1 MNTEM
6 IMAATPTGDAL
17 LSWLVV
23 LGFLMGIAL
32 GIKHLTSKKPTHAEL
47 ATKDELK
54 QFVCYTEFKEFKT
67 EVRGDMKEIKAL
79 IAGAVD
85 KVESYAEKSY
95 QARKGIHKQVNEIDK
110 KQAALEAVQGKI
122 ISKS

>member
-1 MNTEM
+1 MNIEM
-6 IMAATPTGDAL
+6 INMAATPTGDAL

-23 LGFLMGIAL
+23 LGFLMGLAIA
-32 GIKHLTSKKPTHAEL
+32 IKHLFSKKPTHAEL

-54 QFVCYTEFKEFKT
+54 QFVSHGEFKEFKT

-85 KVESYAEKSY
+85 KVENFAEKSY
-95 QARKGIHKQVNEIDK
+95 QARKEIHKQVNAIDK
-110 KQAALEAVQGKI
+110 KQAALDVVQNKLL
-122 ISKS
+122 KE